1 MELKVGD
8 FDVCGVVV
16 ADGDDLQDISMLRVV
31 DLLGLRQLVGRSPPT
46 GPSRP
51 ASSGVR
57 LGDSSACPGPASVAA
72 PGGAANGNQA
82 HQGGE
87 RPRTPPGSVRPNGR
101 GGGQGCPGHGGGA
114 QRRRPPRNEEAAE
127 RGHLDGGRGRRG
139 SVLLRAVA
147 LEGPGPARARGR
159 PEGVPPPFRGLTL
172 AERDDEPPPA
182 FSEEERRALC
192 GTCGTL
198 VVSWDAHR
206 IGALHLE
213 RTARNQRAARAAAA
227 GAAGLR
233 WSAPSG
239 LTAGLEEAA
248 VRVLMATRPDLLT
261 AVARGL
267 VSGEPLECAANQGLA
282 GGRPALVAPPIGA
295 PDPAPGACW
304 YTAGRL

>member
-1 MELKVGD
+1 M
-8 FDVCGVVV
+8 V
-16 ADGDDLQDISMLRVV
+16 ADGAAVSYCA
-31 DLLGLRQLVGRSPPT
+31 RSRWRDQA
-46 GPSRP
+46 RP
-51 ASSGVR
+51 
-57 LGDSSACPGPASVAA
+57 
-72 PGGAANGNQA
+72 
-82 HQGGE
+82 
-87 RPRTPPGSVRPNGR
+87 
-101 GGGQGCPGHGGGA
+101 
-114 QRRRPPRNEEAAE
+114 E
-127 RGHLDGGRGRRG
+127 RGDD
-139 SVLLRAVA
+139 
-147 LEGPGPARARGR
+147 

-182 FSEEERRALC
+182 FSEDERRALC

-213 RTARNQRAARAAAA
+213 RTARSQRAARAAAA

-267 VSGEPLECAANQGLA
+267 VSGEPLECAASQGLA

-295 PDPAPGACW
+295 PDPAPRSLLVHSGAAW
-304 YTAGRL
+304 QPFAAPPGAATDAGPGHALESPSLTPEDADEMDLSEETADQLLLGTAGEA